1 MVKIEACLF
10 YINEN
15 HLENLKNREKIK
27 QFYTNKYCHVL
38 HKKCSKF
45 GKKNADTS
53 GVLKE
58 VKWGC
63 KTFKVRSL
71 KEYLL
76 SRV

>member
-1 MVKIEACLF
+1 MKTIWK
-10 YINEN
+10 
-15 HLENLKNREKIK
+15 NLKNREKIK

-63 KTFKVRSL
+63 KTFKVKSL

>member
-1 MVKIEACLF
+1 MKTIWK
-10 YINEN
+10 
-15 HLENLKNREKIK
+15 NLKNHEKIK

-45 GKKNADTS
+45 AKKNADTS

-63 KTFKVRSL
+63 KTFKVRS
-71 KEYLL
+71 KKSIY
-76 SRV
+76 